1 MYEYVYIIIVFLI
14 IFIFAYVKLRYP
26 FWNVQPAFHV
36 YDFWRYWTKVP
47 FYIQNSILIKTK
59 FYDGKCVETIPYIDA
74 TDSKRQQIVDMI
86 QCHYIDSDR
95 VLTSIDVS
103 GVNALMTGHSH
114 PSYISIYNDTT
125 YDILPDSSR
134 NELFYLTGRR
144 GRAIRNMKDFLE
156 PGFPATYDIL
166 PDSSASIIP
175 VKFPIACMLTYPV
188 KFFILDSFSKMH
200 ERTVYY
206 WDYICTHRDHRD
218 VSRKLIQTNEYNC
231 RIKNPDILGSIFK
244 KEESLCEGIVPLVNY
259 KTYTFYLRNV
269 KIPRLPA
276 HFTVERIH
284 KGNMGTI
291 SDFMYGL
298 THPKSALGEEM
309 GDAMFQAFLFPEMG
323 AISGL
328 ILSDQLY
335 VFALKRDDHVYGIYF
350 FRNAHTIYD
359 DVEDG
364 NLLECVATVSNTKAD
379 GLFFSGFLSALRKIL
394 DLTSRKYKMMVLN
407 DLGHNEKIL
416 EKWRWKYTPVFEN
429 KAAYY
434 VYNMVCPGMP
444 LDADGCFI
452 LT

>member
-59 FYDGKCVETIPYIDA
+59 FYDGKCVETIPYIDV
-74 TDSKRQQIVDMI
+74 TDSKRQQIVDII

-114 PSYISIYNDTT
+114 PSYISIYNDT
-125 YDILPDSSR
+125 
-134 NELFYLTGRR
+134 
-144 GRAIRNMKDFLE
+144 
-156 PGFPATYDIL
+156 TYDIL

-309 GDAMFQAFLFPEMG
+309 ENAMFQAFLFPEMG

-364 NLLECVATVSNTKAD
+364 NLLECAATVSNTMAD
-379 GLFFSGFLSALRKIL
+379 GLFFSGFLSSLRKIL
-394 DLTSRKYKMMVLN
+394 DLTSRKYKMMALN

-434 VYNMVCPGMP
+434 VYNMVCPRMP
-444 LDADGCFI
+444 LDADDCFI
-452 LT
+452 LM